1 MKTTRFSVLLICIV
15 ASEAS
20 LVAGAV
26 EMAEPLQP
34 NEIKWGPVPPVLPAG
49 AQMAV
54 LAGDPA
60 GTGMVTLRLKMS
72 PGYQIPPHWHPTDEH
87 VTVISGTLA
96 LGMGD
101 TLDLKHSKILRA
113 GGYAV
118 APANMHH
125 FAWTK
130 TGGIVE
136 INLIGPFAITYVNA
150 ADDPSHKK

>member
-1 MKTTRFSVLLICIV
+1 MKTTTFVMLLVSLIALQ
-15 ASEAS
+15 ASSMAR
-20 LVAGAV
+20 AT
-26 EMAEPLQP
+26 EMAGPLQS

-54 LAGDPA
+54 LSGDPA
-60 GTGMVTLRLKMS
+60 GTGLVTLRLKMP

-87 VTVISGTLA
+87 VTVVSGTLA

-101 TLDLKHSKILRA
+101 TLDRHHSKILRA

-118 APANMHH
+118 APASMHH

-130 TGGIVE
+130 TGGVVE

-150 ADDPSHKK
+150 GDDPRHEK

>member
-1 MKTTRFSVLLICIV
+1 MKTLRTVIFLVSLIAIQ
-15 ASEAS
+15 AS
-20 LVAGAV
+20 LVARAA
-26 EMAEPLQP
+26 EMAAPLQA
-34 NEIKWGPVPPVLPAG
+34 NEIKWGPAPSVLPAG

-54 LAGDPA
+54 LSGDPA
-60 GTGMVTLRLKMS
+60 ATGLVTIRLKMP

-101 TLDLKHSKILRA
+101 TLDRKHSKILQA

-118 APANMHH
+118 APASMHH

-136 INLIGPFAITYVNA
+136 VNLIGPFAITYVNPG
-150 ADDPSHKK
+150 DDPSHKK

>member
-1 MKTTRFSVLLICIV
+1 MKTIRFAMFLVSLV
-15 ASEAS
+15 AAQAS
-20 LVAGAV
+20 LVARAT
-26 EMAEPLQP
+26 EMVGPMQP
-34 NEIKWGPVPPVLPAG
+34 NEIKWSPVPPVLPAG

-54 LAGDPA
+54 LSGDPA
-60 GTGMVTLRLKMS
+60 GSGLVTLRLRMP

-101 TLDLKHSKILRA
+101 TLDRNHSKILRA

-118 APANMHH
+118 AAASMHH

-130 TGGIVE
+130 TGGVVE
-136 INLIGPFAITYVNA
+136 VNLIGPFAITYVNA
-150 ADDPSHKK
+150 GDDPTHKK